1 MGLVTTALIV
11 SSANYAKKTKRMKP
25 TNELKQAGLKST
37 LPRIKILKLLEEN
50 RDAHLSAEDV
60 YKIMLDNNETIGLAT
75 IYRVL
80 TQFETAGLVLRHHF
94 AERSVFELADSD
106 HHDHMVCVEC
116 GTIIEFHDDTIEQQQ
131 IAIAKQF
138 KFKIHDHSL
147 YLYGKC
153 ESCQ

>member
-1 MGLVTTALIV
+1 
-11 SSANYAKKTKRMKP
+11 MKP
-25 TNELKQAGLKST
+25 TKELKQAGLKST

-50 RDAHLSAEDV
+50 RDSHLSAEDV

-80 TQFETAGLVLRHHF
+80 TQFEAAGLVLRHHF
-94 AERSVFELADSD
+94 AERSVFELADTD

-116 GTIIEFHDDTIEQQQ
+116 GTIIEFHDDTIEKQQ
-131 IAIAKQF
+131 IAIAKHF

-153 ESCQ
+153 ENCQ